1 MRYVNAGHPP
11 PLVYADGQ
19 VSALAKGGVPLGVR
33 ASLPELAQRSEQLP
47 HGGML
52 VAFTDGIWERTNAQ
66 GEQYGEERLARF
78 IAKHAALPPQ
88 SFVQQLLEEVKN
100 FGQSQELDDDVAI
113 AVTKFL
119 SR

>member
-1 MRYVNAGHPP
+1 
-11 PLVYADGQ
+11 
-19 VSALAKGGVPLGVR
+19 
-33 ASLPELAQRSEQLP
+33 
-47 HGGML
+47 ML